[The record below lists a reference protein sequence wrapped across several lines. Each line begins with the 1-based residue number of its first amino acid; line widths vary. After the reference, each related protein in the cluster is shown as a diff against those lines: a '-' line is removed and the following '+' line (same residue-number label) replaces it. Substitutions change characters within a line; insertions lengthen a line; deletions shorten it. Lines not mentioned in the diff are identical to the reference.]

1 MFDLFK
7 LLTQNNRLLRL
18 HTPLGEGALMA
29 EAFEG
34 WEAIGEGGYRFDLTA
49 LSEDSA
55 IDTAELIGKAVL
67 LEWQTAV
74 SRTELRP
81 FHAHV
86 TAFERLGS
94 NGGLTRYRLTMEPWL
109 SLLRYRQDSFAFQDM
124 SVRDI
129 TESIFSDY
137 ANQGALLPA
146 WRWEL
151 NNADDYLRRS
161 LTTQYQETDF
171 EFLRRL
177 WAEEGLFYWF
187 EHTGNP
193 QSESLGEHTLVIA
206 DHNGAFGEAP
216 FEKIR
221 FHRASATEKT
231 DTIQKWEVARRWRTD
246 QVERASWDYRTL
258 SMRPASMLQKLADTS
273 TQQSLP
279 SLVDIDVAGPYAYRS
294 AAEGA
299 RRARQHLEALQ
310 VETHT
315 VNGSGEVRSL
325 APGQAFVLIDHPN
338 YDESDD
344 INATFVCTRVA
355 HRARNNLGADV
366 ESQLETLLG
375 KANEAMPS
383 WPRALA
389 GVAGKTLGA
398 TQAQVSALHAHDNRS
413 KVMEHALNVA
423 KRLNLASSLLGE
435 LTQSIHKLAEIKNDK
450 APAGSKV
457 DFYQNRF
464 AALPLVQPYRAQT
477 QDGHGAVLNPKPTVT
492 GTQTAIVVGAGDP
505 IHTDR
510 DHRIKVQFHW
520 QRGANTTN
528 QLAHPS
534 DDDNAS
540 GNSSLGTWVRVLT
553 PVAGQNW
560 GGHFVPRVGQ
570 EVLIA
575 FLEGDIDR
583 PVMVGALYNGQGQDD
598 AAHNQIAGGGA
609 NATGNA
615 PAWFAGNDHKAIL
628 TGFKTQTMSASQK
641 GGGAHNR
648 LQFDDTPLQAHVE
661 LFTSLAETS
670 LTIGHLKY
678 TQDNQ
683 RQSDRGY
690 GFEIRTQAHGAL
702 RAGSGLLLTTE
713 SSRTN
718 QLDSPIALQAL
729 SDAEQLVQGMQTVA
743 KNQKADLPKDPKP
756 EESLSVIALQHTQT
770 VMKTSG
776 EGSISGE
783 GVGGGQGGTVSW
795 SEPLMAVSS
804 PAGIAALTPGQQIW
818 VSGTQTILSA
828 SHDINWVSQGETSVA
843 VAGAVSLFTYGKADN
858 KEKPNQETGIA
869 LHAAQGKVS
878 VQAQAGKMEYNAQK
892 QVTIASS
899 NAGIGINSPKK
910 ILITAASAF
919 IKMEGSDLE
928 IGAPGKVEF
937 KAGKKVLTTPKSAN
951 AKVKMPKGKYKG
963 CEFKLR
969 GADAGGDGVV
979 AVGT

>member
-1 MFDLFK
+1 MLDLFK

-18 HTPLGEGALMA
+18 HTPLGEGALVA

-49 LSEDSA
+49 LSEDPEL
-55 IDTAELIGKAVL
+55 DTADLMGKAVL
-67 LEWQTAV
+67 LEWQTAA
-74 SRTELRP
+74 SRTQLRP

-124 SVRDI
+124 SVCDI

-151 NNADDYLRRS
+151 NNTDVYLRRS

-171 EFLRRL
+171 EFLQRL

-187 EHTGNP
+187 EHSGNP
-193 QSESLGEHTLVIA
+193 QTEYLGEHTLVIA

-231 DTIQKWEVARRWRTD
+231 DTIQKWEVAKRWRTD

-258 SMRPASMLQKLADTS
+258 SMRPATMLQKFADTQS
-273 TQQSLP
+273 RLSLP

-299 RRARQHLEALQ
+299 RRAQHHLEALQ
-310 VETHT
+310 VVTDT
-315 VNGSGEVRSL
+315 VSGAGEVRSL
-325 APGQAFVLIDHPN
+325 APGQPFVLIDHPN
-338 YDESDD
+338 YSAMDETS
-344 INATFVCTRVA
+344 ATFVCMRVA

-366 ESQLETLLG
+366 ESQLEAALG
-375 KANEAMPS
+375 KASDSMPHF
-383 WPRALA
+383 PVALA
-389 GVAGKTLGA
+389 GVAAKNLGHA
-398 TQAQVSALHAHDNRS
+398 QAQIIASHAQS
-413 KVMEHALNVA
+413 SQGAAAKHALEIA
-423 KRLNLASSLLGE
+423 KRLNPAASLVGE
-435 LTQSIHKLAEIKNDK
+435 LAASINKFATVIGAKN
-450 APAGSKV
+450 PSSNTT

-464 AALPLVQPYRAQT
+464 DAIPFTKPYRAQT

-492 GTQTAIVVGAGDP
+492 GTQTAIVVGTGDP

-534 DDDNAS
+534 DDDNAT
-540 GNSSLGTWVRVLT
+540 GTSSLGTWVRVLT

-583 PVMVGALYNGQGQDD
+583 PVIVGALYNGQGQDD

-670 LTIGHLKY
+670 VTIGHLKH

-718 QLDSPIALQAL
+718 QLDSPIAVQAL
-729 SDAEQLVQGMQTVA
+729 NDAEQLVQGMQAVA

-756 EESLSVIALQHTQT
+756 EESLSVMALQHTQT

-776 EGSISGE
+776 EGSISGD

-804 PAGIAALTPGQQIW
+804 PAGIAALTPGPQIW

-899 NAGIGINSPKK
+899 KAGIGINSPKK
-910 ILITAASAF
+910 ILITAANAF
-919 IKMEGSDLE
+919 IKMDGSDLE

-937 KAGKKVLTTPKSAN
+937 KAGKKVLTTPKGAN
-951 AKVKMPKGKYKG
+951 TKVKMPKGKFKG
-963 CEFKLR
+963 CEAKMR
-969 GADAGGDGVV
+969 EAAANGGAI
-979 AVGT
+979 